1 MCSFKDWAKGPC
13 ALKTYSDVKGFGNFT
28 RMSAVEGQSVV
39 NVPGPVSDKKSAAMR
54 NAIKNT
60 ISVDINSSL
69 MAILYF
75 QSVFIAVRSVC
86 CAYQCP

>member
-1 MCSFKDWAKGPC
+1 M
-13 ALKTYSDVKGFGNFT
+13 KTLSDVKGFGDFT
-28 RMSAVEGQSVV
+28 RMSTVEGQSVV
-39 NVPGPVSDKKSAAMR
+39 NVPDPFSDEKSAVMR
-54 NAIKNT
+54 NTMKNT